1 MEMEKVLNQMP
12 NQNEVR
18 AGRILE
24 INPDHPI
31 FATLQKVQQDHP
43 EMIGDYA
50 DLLYSQAL
58 LIEGFKVE
66 DPIDYANKICDLMIR
81 SNQN

>member
-1 MEMEKVLNQMP
+1 
-12 NQNEVR
+12 
-18 AGRILE
+18 
-24 INPDHPI
+24 
-31 FATLQKVQQDHP
+31 
-43 EMIGDYA
+43 MIGDYA